1 MIFQV
6 GDEVQSALAQGVGVV
21 ALETAVLTHG
31 LPYPDNLA
39 TMAKMAEAV
48 RAAGA
53 VPAVVGMRAGTLV
66 VGLEPAQWP
75 EILPG
80 AEKCSIRDLGPV
92 AARGANGGTTVAAT
106 AYAAHRAN
114 IAVFAT
120 GGIGGVHRGVADTW
134 DVSAD
139 LYALAHLPV
148 VIVSSGIKSIL
159 DVPKTME
166 FLESLGIAVTGYQTR
181 ELPGFYTTSSGIP
194 LSESVRTPAEAAAV
208 YRAMRDLGLPAALL
222 VTKPGPEGMPAEMV
236 EALIGRAL
244 VAAGQAGVVGKATT
258 PFLLDYL
265 NREAGDRLLSAN
277 MALLESNARLA
288 GAIAMAL
295 HA

>member
-6 GDEVQSALAQGVGVV
+6 RDDVQSALAQGVGVV

-53 VPAVVGMRAGTLV
+53 VPAVVGVRAGTLV
-66 VGLEPAQWP
+66 VGLDQTEWP

-92 AARGANGGTTVAAT
+92 AARGGNGGTTVAAT

-120 GGIGGVHRGVADTW
+120 GGIGGVHRGVVDTW

-139 LYALAHLPV
+139 LYALARLPV

-181 ELPGFYTTSSGIP
+181 ELPGFYTTASGIP

-208 YRAMRDLGLPAALL
+208 YRAMRDLGLPASLL
-222 VTKPGPEGMPAEMV
+222 VTKPGPEGMPTEMV

-244 VAAGQAGVVGKATT
+244 LAAGEAGVVGKATT

-277 MALLESNARLA
+277 VALLESNARLA
-288 GAIAMAL
+288 GEISMAL